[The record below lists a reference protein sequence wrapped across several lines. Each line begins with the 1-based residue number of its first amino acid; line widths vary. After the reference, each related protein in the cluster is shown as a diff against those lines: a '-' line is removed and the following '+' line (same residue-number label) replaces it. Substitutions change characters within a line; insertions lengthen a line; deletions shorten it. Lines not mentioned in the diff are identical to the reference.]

1 MAFRKPSR
9 KVLRSLCG
17 RIDEGDGVDPRLEA
31 RSLMARAESSGG
43 SKRRKVRQLCRQVWE
58 AIELSPGG
66 DEVLSGLTVVSVEPA
81 PDASRLMVTVAPRP
95 GEPFDPDAMVKALER
110 AAPRLRSEVAAAI
123 TRRRAPSLAFRVAIP
138 EVPEG

>member
-9 KVLRSLCG
+9 TVLRSLCG
-17 RIDEGDGVDPRLEA
+17 RVDEGDGVDPRLEA
-31 RSLMARAESSGG
+31 RSLRGQAESSGG
-43 SKRRKVRQLCRQVWE
+43 KQGRKVRQLCRQVWE

-81 PDASRLMVTVAPRP
+81 PDASRLLVTVAPRP
-95 GEPFDPDAMVKALER
+95 GEPFDPDAMVAALER
-110 AAPRLRSEVAAAI
+110 ASPRLRSEVASAI

-138 EVPEG
+138 DLPQD